1 MKQFVSGLLVGMVI
15 SLAAIVLA
23 QEGFFKG
30 KVVFVKVAQEN
41 LRKAPGGEVLGSLNR
56 GAPMQILAVEDKWL
70 QVVTAG
76 YIWKESVTGDERLSR
91 GEQPYRAAMILV
103 KTEAEALDLL
113 KQIQAGAD
121 FQKLAAAKSIG
132 PNAARGGDLG
142 DAFKGEFTPAFEQA
156 ILALKVGEVS
166 QPIKTDQGYCLF
178 KRLK

>member
-1 MKQFVSGLLVGMVI
+1 MKKFVSGVLVGVVI
-15 SLAAIVLA
+15 SLAAIVLG
-23 QEGFFKG
+23 QESFFKG

-41 LRKAPGGEVLGSLNR
+41 LRKAPGGEVLGSLTR
-56 GAPMQILAVEDKWL
+56 GTPMQILAVEDKWL
-70 QVVTAG
+70 QVATAG
-76 YIWKESVTGDERLSR
+76 YIWRESVTGDEKLSR

-103 KTEAEALDLL
+103 KTETEAFDLL

-121 FQKLAAAKSIG
+121 FQKLATEKSLG

-142 DAFKGEFTPAFEQA
+142 DAFKGDFTPAFEQV
-156 ILALKVGEVS
+156 ILALKVGDVS